1 MLKDVS
7 YRCSTD
13 SRSVCTC
20 VYGVGGGLFQPKTK
34 RILNVPLSR
43 VGDVFRQWHKR
54 STAPFQ
60 PREKKESFRFI
71 NSRLKRNYLPMGR
84 NHQTQDNRTESTFH
98 STHLSDSFIP
108 TLFSTC
114 FSSPPSDEINQS
126 NNGNRLRGQEE
137 NTTFRMASNRG
148 F

>member
-7 YRCSTD
+7 YCCSTD
-13 SRSVCTC
+13 SPSVC
-20 VYGVGGGLFQPKTK
+20 VRGEGGLFQPKTK

-54 STAPFQ
+54 STVPFQ

-84 NHQTQDNRTESTFH
+84 NHQKKDNRTESTFH
-98 STHLSDSFIP
+98 STHLSGSFLLS
-108 TLFSTC
+108 LFFPLV

-137 NTTFRMASNRG
+137 NTTFRMVSV
-148 F
+148 

>member
-13 SRSVCTC
+13 SPSVC
-20 VYGVGGGLFQPKTK
+20 VRGEGGLFQPKTK

-43 VGDVFRQWHKR
+43 VGDAFRQWHKR
-54 STAPFQ
+54 STVPFQ
-60 PREKKESFRFI
+60 PREKKESFHFI

-84 NHQTQDNRTESTFH
+84 NHQKKDNRTESTFH
-98 STHLSDSFIP
+98 STHLSGSFLLLS
-108 TLFSTC
+108 LFFPLV

-137 NTTFRMASNRG
+137 NTTFRMVSV
-148 F
+148 